1 MQQLELG
8 NISIEVKQK
17 NVKNIHLSVYPPE
30 GRVQITA
37 PSQMAM
43 DTIRVFAISKLQWIK
58 EQKKTLL
65 NQERERKREFLDRE
79 SHYFFGERFLL
90 KLHEIN
96 AVPRIEIDH
105 KHINLFVRP
114 NTSIEKKRKIIDEW
128 YRAEL
133 KKITPKLI
141 AKWEKKIGVKTNDF
155 GIKKMRTKWGTCNT
169 EAKRI
174 WLNLELAKKPK
185 ECVEYIIVHELVHL
199 LERNHNKRFVKLL
212 NQFMPKWR
220 FHRDELSRLPYSHVN
235 WSHRL

>member
-96 AVPRIEIDH
+96 SVPRIEIDH

-114 NTSIEKKRKIIDEW
+114 NTSIER
-128 YRAEL
+128 
-133 KKITPKLI
+133 
-141 AKWEKKIGVKTNDF
+141 
-155 GIKKMRTKWGTCNT
+155 
-169 EAKRI
+169 
-174 WLNLELAKKPK
+174 
-185 ECVEYIIVHELVHL
+185 
-199 LERNHNKRFVKLL
+199 
-212 NQFMPKWR
+212 
-220 FHRDELSRLPYSHVN
+220 
-235 WSHRL
+235 